1 MNRTPMGRKV
11 EVAIVT
17 PGTASIIWW
26 GASIF
31 TSVAHP
37 SHYKVLPPSSSLSL
51 ATDRKIEEIDY

>member
-1 MNRTPMGRKV
+1 MTP
-11 EVAIVT
+11 A
-17 PGTASIIWW
+17 TASIIWW